1 MTDEF
6 RASWLRHSTTK
17 ALRKDLK
24 EQRRLAHEALL
35 NLAKQSSDPKV
46 SAAHARLH
54 AVEEL
59 LAKVEEEDE

>member
-6 RASWLRHSTTK
+6 RAAWLRHSSTK

-24 EQRRLAHEALL
+24 EQHRLANEALL
-35 NLAKQSSDPKV
+35 NLAKVSSDPKV
-46 SAAHARLH
+46 AAAHARLH
-54 AVEEL
+54 AVLEL